1 MPAGLIDSSGSDAG
15 LTGGPSIMI
24 TATGVHPSLM
34 RRRRWRTSPVA
45 RVSQLLSYLVVHLL
59 LKCVLRLWR
68 PMRLMQS
75 PCIASCTMQCAE
87 RIMIEATTRRPAGS
101 PLKCRVVRKPPYL
114 ISFSLVVTTCDTQWA
129 RFSQGLWVRLRVVG
143 HVPPSWR

>member
-15 LTGGPSIMI
+15 PTGGPSIMI

-45 RVSQLLSYLVVHLL
+45 SVSQLLLYLVAHCL
-59 LKCVLRLWR
+59 LKCVLRLPVR
-68 PMRLMQS
+68 VMQS

-101 PLKCRVVRKPPYL
+101 QLNLRKVRSRPYL
-114 ISFSLVVTTCDTQWA
+114 IFFFLVIHSCDTQLRA

>member
-15 LTGGPSIMI
+15 PTGGPSIMI

-45 RVSQLLSYLVVHLL
+45 SVSQLLLYLVAHCL
-59 LKCVLRLWR
+59 LKCVFRL
-68 PMRLMQS
+68 PVRLMQS

-101 PLKCRVVRKPPYL
+101 QLKVRKVRSRPYL
-114 ISFSLVVTTCDTQWA
+114 IFFFLVIQTCDTQ
-129 RFSQGLWVRLRVVG
+129 
-143 HVPPSWR
+143 